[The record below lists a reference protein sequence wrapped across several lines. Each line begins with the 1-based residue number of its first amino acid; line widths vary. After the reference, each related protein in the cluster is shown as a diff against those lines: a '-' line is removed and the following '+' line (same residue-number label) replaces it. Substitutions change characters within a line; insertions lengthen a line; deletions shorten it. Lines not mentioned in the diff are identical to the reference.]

1 MNTLIEQTRKEVTD
15 LLNEKLAQGCPISVV
30 NLILENIMFE
40 LRDGI
45 KNALAREQEKMQEQQ
60 AAQQEQV
67 LYEPNKVDTPEEEN
81 LSSSE

>member
-60 AAQQEQV
+60 AAQQDQV
-67 LYEPNKVDTPEEEN
+67 PYESNKGEKLGRKSMF
-81 LSSSE
+81 LSE

>member
-45 KNALAREQEKMQEQQ
+45 KNALAKEQEKMQEQQ

-67 LYEPNKVDTPEEEN
+67 PYEPNKVETPEEEN

>member
-67 LYEPNKVDTPEEEN
+67 PYEPNKVETLEGEN

>member
-45 KNALAREQEKMQEQQ
+45 KNALVREQEKMQEQQ
-60 AAQQEQV
+60 AAQQDQV
-67 LYEPNKVDTPEEEN
+67 PYESNKVETLEGEN

>member
-60 AAQQEQV
+60 AAQQDQV
-67 LYEPNKVDTPEEEN
+67 PYESNKVETLEGEN

>member
-60 AAQQEQV
+60 AAQQDQV
-67 LYEPNKVDTPEEEN
+67 PYESNKVETLEGEN
-81 LSSSE
+81 SSSSE

>member
-67 LYEPNKVDTPEEEN
+67 PYEPNKVETSEEEN